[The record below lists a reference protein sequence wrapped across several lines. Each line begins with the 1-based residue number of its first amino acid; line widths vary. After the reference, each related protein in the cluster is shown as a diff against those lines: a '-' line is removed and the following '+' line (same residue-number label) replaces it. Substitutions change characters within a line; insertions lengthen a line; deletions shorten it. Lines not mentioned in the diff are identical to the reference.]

1 MAVLNTDSGSSSRVG
16 LYGHARRRSRTH
28 VVGVAGF
35 LLGAAV
41 GASGTALAQHHAA
54 APGCAICSYMVSEIF
69 KRSPELAAKTDAAD
83 TQALFRHATTMLTLW
98 TVPVGDYVHEAG
110 AIVGFAFA
118 QGAPDSADGPP
129 TPGGTNRGLAWS
141 VVQLLDAYARAGR
154 PRPLVMVQWEI
165 AQVLW
170 EEHGVRADV
179 SATVDAEG
187 NYLSTYGVMAQLA
200 TALDESGVR
209 SVALVAHPDHAVRC
223 GKVVQHF
230 NVTAIGTAFL
240 GEGGG
245 IPWDRFGCDAD
256 GYDAASTQ
264 PWTTGRARYL
274 LHELKNRPAMVIA
287 GQVDFSN
294 DGFEAGQGGRGTLR

>member
-1 MAVLNTDSGSSSRVG
+1 MAVLDTDSGSSRVG

-28 VVGVAGF
+28 VVGVVGF

-98 TVPVGDYVHEAG
+98 TVPVGDFVHDAG

-200 TALDESGVR
+200 TALDDAGVR

-294 DGFEAGQGGRGTLR
+294 DGFEAGDGGTGTLR

>member
-1 MAVLNTDSGSSSRVG
+1 MVESPALLFTFTPPVCCPTRVESSTTFSPSAASAMAVLDTDSGRVG

-28 VVGVAGF
+28 VVGVVGF

-69 KRSPELAAKTDAAD
+69 RRSPELAAKTDAAD

-98 TVPVGDYVHEAG
+98 TVPVGDFVHEAG

-118 QGAPDSADGPP
+118 QGAPDGADGPP
-129 TPGGTNRGLAWS
+129 TPGGTNHGLAWS

-170 EEHGVRADV
+170 D
-179 SATVDAEG
+179 
-187 NYLSTYGVMAQLA
+187 
-200 TALDESGVR
+200 
-209 SVALVAHPDHAVRC
+209 
-223 GKVVQHF
+223 
-230 NVTAIGTAFL
+230 
-240 GEGGG
+240 
-245 IPWDRFGCDAD
+245 
-256 GYDAASTQ
+256 
-264 PWTTGRARYL
+264 
-274 LHELKNRPAMVIA
+274 
-287 GQVDFSN
+287 
-294 DGFEAGQGGRGTLR
+294 